1 MFVAVA
7 TVNKS
12 ATAMQFCSPTPMPI
26 TFGHG
31 DGPSPALPVLL
42 ALYVCGDATP
52 IPTDIAESVRRQT
65 NPQT

>member
-12 ATAMQFCSPTPMPI
+12 ATAMQFCSPMPI